1 MVTPIDVYY
10 VDVCA
15 CACAYWPWRS
25 MSLWAIQ
32 VLRNAMIVEG
42 DAYGPAL
49 PRCTVEPHVELQG
62 TVGGQISWK
71 KHPVI
76 LKWPIIVGNL

>member
-1 MVTPIDVYY
+1 
-10 VDVCA
+10 
-15 CACAYWPWRS
+15 

-62 TVGGQISWK
+62 TGGGGQISWK
-71 KHPVI
+71 KHP
-76 LKWPIIVGNL
+76 IIVGNL